1 MKRVIESYGV
11 PSSRYRKPGFQ
22 SLLRII
28 IGQQVSVS
36 AGEAIWKNLNTQIV
50 NVSPKKILKL
60 SPIQLRKCGLSR
72 QKVDYIFSL
81 SNCLIDGSLDLGS
94 LSLLSDADVI
104 SKLTQIRGI
113 GEWTAQIYLMFSLA
127 REDIWPNGD
136 LALSN
141 SVKLLLGLDY
151 SPKGEELLEIAEQ
164 WKPRRT
170 AASLL
175 LWHYYH
181 NVA

>member
-1 MKRVIESYGV
+1 MKSIVDSYGV
-11 PSSRYRKPGFQ
+11 PSSRFRKPGFQ
-22 SLLRII
+22 SLLKII

-36 AGEAIWKNLNTQIV
+36 AGESIWKNFNTQIID
-50 NVSPKKILKL
+50 VSPRKILKL
-60 SPIQLRKCGLSR
+60 SPAHLRKCGLSR
-72 QKVDYIFSL
+72 QKVDYIYSL
-81 SNCLIDGSLDLGS
+81 SNCLIDGSLDLDS
-94 LSLLSDADVI
+94 LSVMSDADAI
-104 SKLTQIRGI
+104 SQLTRVKGI

-127 REDIWPNGD
+127 RKDIWPNGD

-141 SVKLLLGLDY
+141 SVKLLFRLDHR
-151 SPKGEELLEIAEQ
+151 PKGEKLLEIAEQ

-181 NVA
+181 NVV